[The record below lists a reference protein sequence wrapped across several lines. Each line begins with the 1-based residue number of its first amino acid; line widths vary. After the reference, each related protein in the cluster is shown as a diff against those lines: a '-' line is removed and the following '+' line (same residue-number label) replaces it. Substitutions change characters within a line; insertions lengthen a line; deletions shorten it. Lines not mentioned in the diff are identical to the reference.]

1 MREVVLGTGSQ
12 YGFSV
17 NGYGII
23 LNSRRYQGTNSDYMV
38 SARIANNISINLSPF
53 RTLRITY
60 ACSYAYETSSNG
72 DYKQYGLYISV
83 HKANSN
89 KTTIKD
95 LPTAGGWCSETA
107 VTSNFDITDI
117 NEQAFLYINFKSL
130 QKANVGTARI
140 ISIEFLN

>member
-1 MREVVLGTGSQ
+1 VREVVLGTGSQ

-23 LNSRRYQGTNSDYMV
+23 LNSRRYQGSSSDYMK
-38 SARIANNISINLSPF
+38 SATITSNISFNLSPF

-60 ACSYAYETSSNG
+60 VCSYAYETSSNG
-72 DYKQYGLYISV
+72 DYMPYGLYISA
-83 HKANSN
+83 HKTDSSKKN
-89 KTTIKD
+89 IKD
-95 LPTAGGWCSETA
+95 LLTAGGFGSETA

-117 NEQAFLYINFKSL
+117 NEQAFLFIYFKSH
-130 QKANVGTARI
+130 QRSNVGSARI